1 MAISMAT
8 SLKVD
13 PLITFGR
20 LDTHVGPNEN
30 KHIQFIGTKIL
41 FLVSNFHIMNMVIYQ
56 FLYSNLNDLKYNSI
70 KLGMTRANSWVAHAF
85 SEIKTQTALLR

>member
-1 MAISMAT
+1 MQMRSSCVCVWLSFHLHLSNNNQWEIKTREGENVAISVAT

-56 FLYSNLNDLKYNSI
+56 LY
-70 KLGMTRANSWVAHAF
+70 
-85 SEIKTQTALLR
+85 TQT